1 MKNLLGRG
9 RSDEAVDVDVDE
21 GGHQELAVEP
31 IHDPAVSGNDVAE
44 ILKQI
49 NFFYIEKRKFLR
61 YWMGQTNFKIFLDIL
76 N

>member
-1 MKNLLGRG
+1 LTNLLKNFLWRS

-31 IHDPAVSGNDVAE
+31 IHDAAVARNDIAE

-49 NFFYIEKRKFLR
+49 FLINCR
-61 YWMGQTNFKIFLDIL
+61 YPLNIL
-76 N
+76 LFIKKL